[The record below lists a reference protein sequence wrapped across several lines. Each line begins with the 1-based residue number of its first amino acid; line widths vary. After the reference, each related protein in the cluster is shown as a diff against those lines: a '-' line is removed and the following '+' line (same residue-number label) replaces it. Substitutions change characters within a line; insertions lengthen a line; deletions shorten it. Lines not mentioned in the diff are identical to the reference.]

1 MPVQPPQGPPVRDA
15 APPRPVLAGPLLAAK
30 LNPPTTPAS
39 QVVRTGIR
47 DSVCNAQSA
56 RLVLVRAPAGFG
68 KTTTM
73 MQCRALLEERGVDT
87 SWLTLDG
94 SDNDSTRFLDCLAEA
109 VSGLSGQDVPRSR
122 SDGGAAPA
130 DIALAIV
137 GSLATRTAPF
147 ALFLDDFEVIQDP
160 AVLGL
165 VRQIIDHLPRGGQL
179 VIGSRSLPDLGLGR
193 LRARGQLLEIDT
205 DRLRFSLDE
214 AGEFLSD
221 RRHLSIQHDDLSR
234 LHRKTEGWVAA
245 LWLASVALERRDTA
259 TDFID
264 RFSGSDQAIA
274 DYLAE
279 DVLAAQPAP
288 VRAFLLRTSI
298 LRQLSAPLCDALVPG
313 ADSAA
318 LLARLQA
325 SNLFLTPIEGEPG
338 VYRYHSL
345 FSDFLRAQ
353 CAREYPAELAR
364 LHLAASAWYAAQGRP
379 VPAIDHAIDSG
390 AHARAV
396 ELLSA
401 HAENLLAQGRMRLLT
416 RWFSALP
423 DEVLRTRPLLQVFA
437 IWAAN
442 FTRGAGEAMT
452 MLERSGC
459 ADSTD
464 PDVQAHVSAL
474 RPVLLAMVDRPEQ
487 AYAVGRERLLQSP
500 TSQPF
505 ADSTLANAMALVVAT
520 MGEHGEAQRLLD
532 AARRTQGTR
541 ASMFNRMYSESVEG
555 MLDLREGRIRQ
566 ATARFRIAV
575 SATRSVSYTHTNGNA
590 WAGVLYAGA
599 MYEAN
604 ELEQA
609 EQLLNVYL
617 PLARNVGLPD
627 HMILGYVMLSRIA
640 FCRGDIDP
648 SVQALTEL
656 EYIGHQRHLPRV
668 VASARLE
675 RARLLLLQGNA
686 RASQQE
692 LVRADDPEVWQRTR
706 RLRQSA
712 NDLDYLDLA
721 RWRWTIFF
729 GAPGSVLDALD
740 AAIAEA
746 AGASLHR
753 RALKLRILRS
763 LALQGSGD
771 VGAAMDAMSQV
782 LAITCGEG
790 MFRIVADE
798 GEPAALLVR
807 RIEAASTRDGDT
819 LRDPI
824 FTEYL
829 HRLVRAL
836 GPATPADSDGA
847 GPAPAAAPAGA
858 PLEPLTRK
866 EIRVLQLLAEGYSN
880 TAMAEKLFV
889 SDSTVR
895 THLRNINTKL
905 GARSRTQAVALGRRL
920 GLIR

>member
-1 MPVQPPQGPPVRDA
+1 
-15 APPRPVLAGPLLAAK
+15 
-30 LNPPTTPAS
+30 
-39 QVVRTGIR
+39 
-47 DSVCNAQSA
+47 
-56 RLVLVRAPAGFG
+56 
-68 KTTTM
+68 
-73 MQCRALLEERGVDT
+73 
-87 SWLTLDG
+87 
-94 SDNDSTRFLDCLAEA
+94 
-109 VSGLSGQDVPRSR
+109 
-122 SDGGAAPA
+122 
-130 DIALAIV
+130 
-137 GSLATRTAPF
+137 
-147 ALFLDDFEVIQDP
+147 
-160 AVLGL
+160 
-165 VRQIIDHLPRGGQL
+165 
-179 VIGSRSLPDLGLGR
+179 
-193 LRARGQLLEIDT
+193 
-205 DRLRFSLDE
+205 
-214 AGEFLSD
+214 
-221 RRHLSIQHDDLSR
+221 
-234 LHRKTEGWVAA
+234 
-245 LWLASVALERRDTA
+245 
-259 TDFID
+259 
-264 RFSGSDQAIA
+264 
-274 DYLAE
+274 
-279 DVLAAQPAP
+279 
-288 VRAFLLRTSI
+288 
-298 LRQLSAPLCDALVPG
+298 
-313 ADSAA
+313 
-318 LLARLQA
+318 
-325 SNLFLTPIEGEPG
+325 
-338 VYRYHSL
+338 
-345 FSDFLRAQ
+345 
-353 CAREYPAELAR
+353 
-364 LHLAASAWYAAQGRP
+364 
-379 VPAIDHAIDSG
+379 
-390 AHARAV
+390 
-396 ELLSA
+396 
-401 HAENLLAQGRMRLLT
+401 
-416 RWFSALP
+416 
-423 DEVLRTRPLLQVFA
+423 
-437 IWAAN
+437 
-442 FTRGAGEAMT
+442 
-452 MLERSGC
+452 
-459 ADSTD
+459 
-464 PDVQAHVSAL
+464 
-474 RPVLLAMVDRPEQ
+474 
-487 AYAVGRERLLQSP
+487 
-500 TSQPF
+500 
-505 ADSTLANAMALVVAT
+505 
-520 MGEHGEAQRLLD
+520 
-532 AARRTQGTR
+532 
-541 ASMFNRMYSESVEG
+541 
-555 MLDLREGRIRQ
+555 
-566 ATARFRIAV
+566 
-575 SATRSVSYTHTNGNA
+575 
-590 WAGVLYAGA
+590 
-599 MYEAN
+599 
-604 ELEQA
+604 
-609 EQLLNVYL
+609 
-617 PLARNVGLPD
+617 
-627 HMILGYVMLSRIA
+627 VMLSRIA